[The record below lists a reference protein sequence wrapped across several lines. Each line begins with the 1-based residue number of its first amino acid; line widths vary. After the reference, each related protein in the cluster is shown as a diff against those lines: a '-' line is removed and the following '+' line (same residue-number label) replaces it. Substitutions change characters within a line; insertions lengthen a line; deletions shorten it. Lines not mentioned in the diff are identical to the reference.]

1 MLLWAP
7 FFISF
12 CFVPLKMQVFKNHL
26 PHFLLVLIFTGL
38 FLPNQIS
45 AQSEFHPGEFIVQ
58 LQGNQSAAILERQIN
73 NQFPDWNFKADRILS
88 KRFHIWLF
96 KATPGYEALVIK
108 TLQNNSQVLLAQVNH
123 QVQLRNTVPNDFSYT
138 QQWSLK
144 NTGQSGGTPGA
155 DIDAEGAW
163 DISTG
168 GVTATGDT
176 VVIAVIDGG
185 FQMNH
190 PDLID
195 SYYKNRN
202 EIPANGIDDD
212 DNGYIDDI
220 SGWDA
225 YGNDAVLPSDN
236 HGTHVSGII
245 GAKGDNDIGIAGVN
259 WNAQILPI
267 SGSSGNEATVVAA
280 YAYAAEMRIQYNESN
295 GVKGAFVVATNSSF
309 GVDQADPADYPIWC
323 SFYDT
328 LGAYG
333 ILSIGSTANA
343 NLNID
348 QVGDMPTACASQ
360 FLISVTN
367 STKTDTKYTSAGY
380 GVETIDIA
388 APGDAIYSCI
398 TNSGYSNLTGTSM
411 SSPHV
416 SGAIGLMVSA
426 ACEQMMIDYKENPA
440 NLALIFKQ
448 NLLDG
453 ADQISAFNNLVNNSR
468 RLNLLG
474 ALQRV
479 QQYICDTL
487 SPPSASFNA
496 SAPAGCPGISVQ
508 FQNLS
513 SSNADDFAWEF
524 PGGSPASSS
533 LQNPLVQYNLLG
545 VFPVRLIV
553 SNINGSDT
561 LELQSFVDINNS
573 GTRTVFSETFES
585 GSLQNAGWS
594 IQNPDMLNSWEIASI
609 IGTSPGTNAA
619 SVKIFNNQVN
629 VGQRDFLISPSINL
643 TETTSN
649 SLYFEHAHRRRVN
662 TITDSLIISVSS
674 DQGSNWQRLLS
685 LGENGQ
691 GIFVTGTIFPNNFVP
706 TSSNSWCTN
715 SSTGPD
721 CFNLDLSAF
730 DGLQSIRVRFETFN
744 SGGNNIYIDNVN
756 VSGICSNPIMVLPNA
771 DFLIQSDILCD
782 NSLIQFNNSSNNAT
796 SYAWSFAGGIPASS
810 SDINPQVSY
819 PNSGSYTVQLIASNT
834 LFSDTL
840 IQTSIQVLDSPE
852 APIITLSNGVFST
865 NSPGIYQWYLNGNPI
880 PEANASSL
888 EASISGDYSLEITN
902 ENGCSVRSEF
912 VNYTGINETDFN
924 DLRSIFPNPV
934 IDLLTLTF
942 ESEKMKGIDIYTS
955 TGQLVQS
962 LTLSKFGTIDFSSY
976 PSGIYI
982 LAVKQNQTL
991 THYKII
997 HTQASSH

>member
-1 MLLWAP
+1 MGRLFLFHLAVYLWTMHLTFQP
-7 FFISF
+7 RFHFIF
-12 CFVPLKMQVFKNHL
+12 LIFI
-26 PHFLLVLIFTGL
+26 LLVSLQTY
-38 FLPNQIS
+38 
-45 AQSEFHPGEFIVQ
+45 AQSEFIPGEFIIQ
-58 LQGNQSAAILERQIN
+58 LQGNQSAAILERQIETTH
-73 NQFPDWNFKADRILS
+73 PEWHFKAERILS

-96 KATPGYEALVIK
+96 KANPGNEQLILESFK
-108 TLQNNSQVLLAQVNH
+108 QNPNILLAQVNH

-138 QQWSLK
+138 QQWSLN
-144 NTGQSGGTPGA
+144 NTGQTGGTPGA
-155 DIDAEGAW
+155 DIDAEAAW

-168 GVTATGDT
+168 GITASGDT

-185 FQMNH
+185 FQLDH
-190 PDLID
+190 PDLIG

-202 EIPANGIDDD
+202 EIPANGMDDD

-225 YGNDAVLPSDN
+225 YSNDGILPLDM
-236 HGTHVSGII
+236 HGTHVAGII
-245 GAKGDNDIGIAGVN
+245 GAKGDNAIGISGVN

-267 SGSSGNEATVVAA
+267 AGSSGNEATVIAA
-280 YAYAAEMRIQYNESN
+280 YSYAAEMRIQYNESN
-295 GVKGAFVVATNSSF
+295 GAKGAFVVATNSSF

-333 ILSIGSTANA
+333 ILSVGSTANA

-388 APGDAIYSCI
+388 APGEAVYSCI
-398 TNSGYSNLTGTSM
+398 TNSGYANLSGTSM

-426 ACEQMMIDYKENPA
+426 ACEQMMVDYKENPA

-496 SAPAGCPGISVQ
+496 AAPSGCPGISIQ

-513 SSNADDFAWEF
+513 SSNADVFAWEF

-533 LQNPLVQYNLLG
+533 SQNPLVQYNVLG

-553 SNINGSDT
+553 SNSNGSDT

-585 GSLQNAGWS
+585 GSLQNAGWG
-594 IQNPDMLNSWEIASI
+594 IQNPDLLNSWEISSI

-619 SVKIFNNQVN
+619 SVQIFNNQGN
-629 VGQRDFLISPSINL
+629 AGQRDFLISPSISL
-643 TETTSN
+643 SETTVN
-649 SLYFEHAHRRRVN
+649 SLYFEYAYRRRVN
-662 TITDSLIISVSS
+662 TITDSLIVSVSS
-674 DQGSNWQRLLS
+674 DQGSNWQRVLS

-691 GIFVTGTIFPNNFVP
+691 GVFVTGTVFSNNFIP

-715 SSTGPD
+715 SNTGPD
-721 CFNLDLSAF
+721 CFNLDLSAW
-730 DGLQSIRVRFETFN
+730 DGLPSIRVKFETYN
-744 SGGNNIYIDNVN
+744 AGGNNIYLDNVK
-756 VSGICSNPIMVLPNA
+756 VSGICSNPITVNPLANFIIEQDTLCTNSP
-771 DFLIQSDILCD
+771 ILLY
-782 NSLIQFNNSSNNAT
+782 NTSNNAT
-796 SYAWSFAGGIPASS
+796 SYAWTFEGGIPASS
-810 SDINPQVSY
+810 SEINPQVSY
-819 PNSGSYTVQLIASNT
+819 PNSGIYSVQLIASNT

-840 IQTSIQVLDSPE
+840 IQSSIQVIESPE
-852 APIITLSNGVFST
+852 TPIITLSNGVLTS
-865 NSPGIYQWYLNGNPI
+865 NAPGIYQWYLNGNPI
-880 PEANASSL
+880 PGANASNF
-888 EASISGDYSLEITN
+888 EPSITGDYSLELTN
-902 ENGCSVRSEF
+902 ENGCSVKSEF
-912 VNYTGINETDFN
+912 VNYTGIDAIDSSE
-924 DLRSIFPNPV
+924 LLSLFPNPV
-934 IDLLTLTF
+934 INNLTLVF
-942 ESEKMKGIDIYTS
+942 KSDNAKEVFVFAA
-955 TGQLVQS
+955 TGQLIQTRS
-962 LTLSKFGTIDFSSY
+962 FKKSGSIDFSEF
-976 PSGIYI
+976 PAGIYI
-982 LAVKQNQTL
+982 LAIKQD
-991 THYKII
+991 HVYSHFKII